1 MQAEIIVIGD
11 EILIGQ
17 TLDTNSQMIATELN
31 KRGIRVHQKR
41 VIADE
46 RSRILEALQQVHP
59 DTKWIFITGG
69 LGPTRDDIT
78 KQTLAEY
85 FQGTLVH
92 HPGVEKQ
99 VRQLFAGFNRR
110 PTEANLQQAYVP
122 STCTVLPN
130 KRGTAPGMRF
140 EKDGRYYFSTPGV
153 PYETEYLVKEQIIPW
168 LEKQPGARPLFHK
181 TFHTQG
187 YPESVLAHKLE
198 DWENQL
204 PTDVSLAYLPS
215 PGQVRLRLS
224 SQAQNRDKA
233 QALVQVQEEKLRNVL
248 GPIIFGTDDDTLPEV
263 VGRLLAEHSAT
274 LSTAESCTGGYL
286 AHQITSVPGSSR
298 YFQGSIISYS
308 NEIKQRLLQV
318 GPADLEQHGAV
329 SQPVVEQMARGVRQ
343 HLRTDYALASSGVA
357 GPGGGTEAKPVGF
370 TWLALAGPE
379 GVVSAAFHFGRHR
392 QRNILRSSLMAL
404 DMLRRHLQGHPMPR
418 SSA

>member
-17 TLDTNSQMIATELN
+17 TLDTNSQMIAVELN
-31 KRGIRVHQKR
+31 KRGIQVHQKR

-46 RSRILEALQQVHP
+46 RKPILEALEQVHP
-59 DTKWIFITGG
+59 DTQLVFLTGG

-78 KQTLAEY
+78 KQTLTE
-85 FQGTLVH
+85 FFGGTLAH
-92 HPGVEKQ
+92 HPEVEAQ
-99 VRQLFAGFNRR
+99 VRTLFAGFNRT
-110 PTEANLQQAYVP
+110 PTDANLQQAYVP
-122 STCTVLPN
+122 SSCTVLPN

-153 PYETEYLVKEQIIPW
+153 PYETEYLVKEEIMPW
-168 LEKQPGARPLFHK
+168 IDQLPGARGLFHK
-181 TFHTQG
+181 TFLTQG
-187 YPESVLAHKLE
+187 YPESILARKLE

-204 PTDVSLAYLPS
+204 SSSVTLAYLPS

-224 SQAQNRDKA
+224 GHSHSTEAARD
-233 QALVQVQEEKLRNVL
+233 LVQTQEEKLRALL

-263 VGRLLAEHSAT
+263 VGRLLVEHAAS
-274 LSTAESCTGGYL
+274 LSTAESCTGGHL

-308 NEIKQRLLQV
+308 NAIKQDHLQV
-318 GPADLEQHGAV
+318 SAADLAAHGAV
-329 SQPVVEQMARGVRQ
+329 SQPVVEQMARAARQ
-343 HLRTDYALASSGVA
+343 NMGTDYALASSGVA
-357 GPGGGTEAKPVGF
+357 GPGGGSAEKPVGY

-379 GVVSAAFHFGRHR
+379 GVSSAAFHFGQHR

-404 DMLRRHLQGHPMPR
+404 DMLRRRLEGYPMPK